1 MQDYHFGGIGFG
13 VRGVEGANTLERM
26 KLFLGVGLA
35 VLVLAAGCA
44 RRESAVAAGNREGIL
59 YRGNASEPESLDPY
73 LVRGAVE
80 WTIVGSLFEGLVI
93 ADMAT
98 LEPRPGV
105 AERWEVSADGLV
117 YTFHLRADA
126 KWSDGT
132 AVTARD
138 FEYGARRLLAPKFA
152 ASHAENNLFFVR
164 GARDYQAGRSKDF
177 STVGVKARDDR
188 TLEFTLERP
197 TPFFLSALY
206 LFFPVPQ
213 ATVEKFAAMDERV
226 NNWIRPGNLV
236 GNGAF
241 TLKSWK
247 QNQGV
252 VLARNENYWDAAK
265 VRLKEIHFLPIEN
278 ESAEENAF
286 RSGQLHMT
294 SSVPLSKIEVYQKEQ
309 PEALKV
315 VDDRGVYFYSLNV
328 SKPPLNDRRVRQ
340 ALALAVDRERLTR
353 QVIKG
358 GKTPAFNFTPAGT
371 GGYSARARLEFNPE
385 KARALL
391 KAAGFEGGKDFPAID
406 LLVDAR
412 EQHRIIA
419 EAVQQMWRQHLGITV
434 TLRNEETQVLNASK
448 RQMNFMMVRG
458 SWNATTYQDPFYFL
472 GAWRTGALYNEA
484 GWSNAEFDRQVE
496 KTWTVDAAART
507 KAWQR
512 AEEIFLED
520 VPAIPLFFSTQ
531 TILMSPSV
539 KGWQA
544 KPFADRRLKELWLEK

>member
-1 MQDYHFGGIGFG
+1 MKRILGF
-13 VRGVEGANTLERM
+13 L
-26 KLFLGVGLA
+26 LA
-35 VLVLAAGCA
+35 AIMLAGCA
-44 RRESAVAAGNREGIL
+44 RRETRVATGNRDGIL

-80 WTIVGSLFEGLVI
+80 WTIVGGLFEALVSP
-93 ADMAT
+93 DMAT

-105 AERWEVSADGLV
+105 AERWEVSADGLR
-117 YTFHLRADA
+117 YTFHLRGNA
-126 KWSDGT
+126 KWSDGSP
-132 AVTARD
+132 VTARD
-138 FEYGARRLLAPKFA
+138 FEYGARRLLAPRLGA
-152 ASHAENNLFFVR
+152 AHAENNLFFVR
-164 GARDYQAGRSKDF
+164 GARDYQAGRTRDF
-177 STVGVKARDDR
+177 ATVGVHAIDER
-188 TLEFTLERP
+188 TLEFTLARP
-197 TPFFLSALY
+197 TPFFLSALS

-236 GNGAF
+236 GNGPF
-241 TLKSWK
+241 RLKLWR

-252 VLARNENYWDAAK
+252 VLERNPNYWDAAK
-265 VRLKEIHFLPIEN
+265 VRLNEVHFRPIEN
-278 ESAEENAF
+278 APAEENAF
-286 RSGQLHMT
+286 RTGQLHLT
-294 SSVPLSKIEVYQKEQ
+294 SSVPLSKIEGYQREQ
-309 PEALKV
+309 PDALKV

-340 ALALAVDRERLTR
+340 ALALAVDRDRLTR

-358 GKTPAFNFTPAGT
+358 GKTPAWNFTPPGT
-371 GGYSARARLEFNPE
+371 GGYTAQGRLGFDPE
-385 KARALL
+385 RARALL
-391 KAAGFEGGKDFPAID
+391 KEAGFEGGKNFPAID

-412 EQHRIIA
+412 EHHRIIA
-419 EAVQQMWRQHLGITV
+419 EAVQQMWRQQLGITV

-448 RQMNFMMVRG
+448 RQMNFLMVRG

-484 GWSNAEFDRQVE
+484 GWSNPEFDRMIE
-496 KTWTVDAAART
+496 ATWTVDATARE
-507 KAWQR
+507 KAFQR

-539 KGWQA
+539 KGWQP

>member
-1 MQDYHFGGIGFG
+1 
-13 VRGVEGANTLERM
+13 M
-26 KLFLGVGLA
+26 KRILSLGLA
-35 VLVLAAGCA
+35 VWVLAAGCT
-44 RRESAVAAGNREGIL
+44 RHESPVAAGDRDQIL

-80 WTIVGSLFEGLVI
+80 WTIVGGLFEALVSP
-93 ADMAT
+93 DMAT

-105 AERWEVSADGLV
+105 AERWEVSADGLS
-117 YTFHLRADA
+117 YTFHLRANA
-126 KWSDGT
+126 AWSDGT
-132 AVTARD
+132 PVTARD

-152 ASHAENNLFFVR
+152 ASHAENNLFFVK
-164 GARDYQAGRSKDF
+164 GARDYQAGVSKDF
-177 STVGVKARDDR
+177 STVGVKVKDER
-188 TLEFTLERP
+188 TIEFTLERP
-197 TPFFLSALY
+197 TPFFLSAMY

-213 ATVEKFAAMDERV
+213 AAVEKFAPIDERV

-236 GNGAF
+236 GNGPF
-241 TLKSWK
+241 VLKSWR

-252 VLARNENYWDAAK
+252 VLVRNERYWDAAH

-286 RSGQLHMT
+286 RTGQLHLT
-294 SSVPLSKIEVYQKEQ
+294 SAVPVSKIEGYLREQ
-309 PEALKV
+309 PEVLKI

-328 SKPPLNDRRVRQ
+328 SKPPLDDRRVRQ
-340 ALALAVDRERLTR
+340 ALALAVDREKLTR
-353 QVIKG
+353 QVTKG
-358 GKTPAFNFTPAGT
+358 GKTAAFNFTPAGT
-371 GGYSARARLEFNPE
+371 GGYTARARLEFNPE

-391 KAAGFEGGKDFPAID
+391 KEAGFEGGKNFPPLE

-419 EAVQQMWRQHLGITV
+419 EAIQQMWRRELGIAV
-434 TLRNEETQVLNASK
+434 TLQNQETQVLNASK
-448 RQMNFMMVRG
+448 RQMSFQMVRG

-484 GWSNAEFDRQVE
+484 KWSNPEFDRMIE
-496 KTWTVDAAART
+496 ATWTVDAAARER
-507 KAWQR
+507 AFQR
-512 AEEIFLED
+512 AEEIFLEE

-539 KGWQA
+539 KGWVPR
-544 KPFADRRLKELWLEK
+544 PFADRRLKQLWLGK

>member
-1 MQDYHFGGIGFG
+1 MVVSVLGCAARVLQTASY
-13 VRGVEGANTLERM
+13 NM
-26 KLFLGVGLA
+26 KRVIEVWLA
-35 VLVLAAGCA
+35 VLVLALAAGCA
-44 RRESAVAAGNREGIL
+44 RRETPVAIGNREQIL

-80 WTIVGSLFEGLVI
+80 WTIVGSLFEGLVV

-105 AERWEVSADGLV
+105 AERWEVSADGLT
-117 YTFHLRADA
+117 YTFHLRANA
-126 KWSDGT
+126 TWSDGT
-132 AVTARD
+132 PVTARD

-164 GARDYQAGRSKDF
+164 GTRDYQAGKTKDF
-177 STVGVKARDDR
+177 ATVGVKVRDDR
-188 TLEFTLERP
+188 TLEITLERP

-236 GNGAF
+236 GNGPFA
-241 TLKSWK
+241 LKSWR
-247 QNQGV
+247 QNQGL
-252 VLARNENYWDAAK
+252 VLERNPRYWDAAN

-278 ESAEENAF
+278 ASTEENAF
-286 RSGQLHMT
+286 RTGQLHFT
-294 SSVPLSKIEVYQKEQ
+294 STVPLNKMEVYQREQ

-328 SKPPLNDRRVRQ
+328 AKPPLDDRRVRQ

-358 GKTPAFNFTPAGT
+358 GKVPAWNFTPPGI
-371 GGYSARARLEFNPE
+371 GGYTARGRLNFDPE
-385 KARALL
+385 RARALL
-391 KAAGFEGGKDFPAID
+391 KEAGFEGGKNFPTLE

-412 EQHRIIA
+412 EQHRVIA
-419 EAVQQMWRQHLGITV
+419 EAVQQMWRQHLGISV

-448 RQMNFMMVRG
+448 RQMDFQMVRS

-484 GWSNAEFDRQVE
+484 KWSNAKFDRMIE
-496 KTWTVDAAART
+496 ATWTVDAAAR
-507 KAWQR
+507 AAAFQR
-512 AEEIFLED
+512 AEEVFLED

-531 TILMSPSV
+531 TILMNPSV
-539 KGWQA
+539 KGWQPR
-544 KPFADRRLKELWLEK
+544 PFADRRLKELWLEK